1 VVHFFTEPRNR
12 DVISALVEAGVH
24 WPAPKAVATGVFSG
38 KTFVITGT
46 LPGVSREQAS
56 ALIESQ
62 GGKVSGSVSKNTD
75 YLLAGEAA
83 GSKLA
88 KAEKLGV
95 AILGWDALQ
104 NLITNP

>member
-1 VVHFFTEPRNR
+1 M
-12 DVISALVEAGVH
+12 
-24 WPAPKAVATGVFSG
+24 
-38 KTFVITGT
+38 ITGT

-56 ALIESQ
+56 ALIESH